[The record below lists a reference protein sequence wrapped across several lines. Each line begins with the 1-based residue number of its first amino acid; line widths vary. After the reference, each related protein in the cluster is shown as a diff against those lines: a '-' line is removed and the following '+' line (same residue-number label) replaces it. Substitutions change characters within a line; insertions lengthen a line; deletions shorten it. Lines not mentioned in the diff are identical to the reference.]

1 MDANNWGPSQR
12 GEQSMYVGDWRTQ
25 LPPDLRQV
33 FVNKIMD
40 TLKRHLPFSGP
51 EGLLELQKIAVRFEE
66 KIYTTAISQ
75 SDYERKISLK
85 MLTMETKSQNTM
97 GSPIQFNSASDSK
110 RLPDP
115 VLMNTS
121 NNGRPPQGGGP
132 SMDTSDWSQL
142 PSDAQHGWQQEV
154 PQQQQQQQRQRQ
166 QTSNSQQ
173 YYLYLQQHMYQQ
185 QLQQQLLLQSH
196 IQPQQQQQQS
206 PLQKNQLQSSQQSA
220 SIMIPSVE
228 PLPLSVQPS
237 EPLPPDARHRIVN
250 KITNVLKRNPSLGQ
264 MGLPELERIAATL
277 EEKIYAVASSQADY
291 LRKVSLKMLTMET
304 QIAAPPS
311 NDSLESLFASL
322 DLQD

>member
-1 MDANNWGPSQR
+1 MDANYWSPSQG
-12 GEQSMYVGDWRTQ
+12 GEQSMYVDDWRSQ
-25 LPPDLRQV
+25 LLPDLRQV
-33 FVNKIMD
+33 FLNKIMD

-51 EGLLELQKIAVRFEE
+51 EGLLELQKIAARFEE
-66 KIYTTAISQ
+66 KVYTAATSQ
-75 SDYERKISLK
+75 LDYERKISLK
-85 MLTMETKSQNTM
+85 MLTMETKSQNTR
-97 GSPIQFNSASDSK
+97 GSSIQFNSASNSK

-121 NNGRPPQGGGP
+121 NNGWPPQGGGP

-142 PSDAQHGWQQEV
+142 PSDAQYGWQQGA
-154 PQQQQQQQRQRQ
+154 PQQQRQ
-166 QTSNSQQ
+166 QTSNSQH
-173 YYLYLQQHMYQQ
+173 YYIYSQQFMYQQ

-196 IQPQQQQQQS
+196 IQLQQEQQQI
-206 PLQKNQLQSSQQSA
+206 PLQKIQLQSSQQSA
-220 SIMIPSVE
+220 SVMQPSVE
-228 PLPLSVQPS
+228 PLHLSVQPS
-237 EPLPPDARHRIVN
+237 EQLPPDARHRIVN
-250 KITNVLKRNPSLGQ
+250 KITNVLKRNPSCGQ

-304 QIAAPPS
+304 QITAPPS